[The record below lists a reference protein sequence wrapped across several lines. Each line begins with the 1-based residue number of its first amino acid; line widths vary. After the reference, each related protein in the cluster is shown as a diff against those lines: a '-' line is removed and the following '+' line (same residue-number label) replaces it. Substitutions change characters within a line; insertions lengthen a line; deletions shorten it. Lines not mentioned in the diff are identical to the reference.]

1 MNSNVM
7 ASKDHRKWFRVDD
20 DLDAWLDDFVEQAP
34 EYDNESEAIR
44 GILEEHRKRDRSP
57 VNTLRP
63 YILDAAVHLILV
75 AAVVVVAGAGTTLVA
90 DVYAF
95 QIGGVLVAV
104 AGSVIAAFE
113 LAHRLTSTH
122 SSTAVSSENA

>member
-1 MNSNVM
+1 M
-7 ASKDHRKWFRVDD
+7 ASKDNRKWFRVDD
-20 DLDAWLDDFVEQAP
+20 DLDTWLDDYVDQQS

-44 GILEEHRKRDRSP
+44 GIIESHRERNRSP
-57 VNTLRP
+57 ITTLRP

-75 AAVVVVAGAGTTLVA
+75 AAVVVVAGAGTSIVTDL
-90 DVYAF
+90 YAF

-113 LAHRLTSTH
+113 LAHRFTASQ
-122 SSTAVSSENA
+122 SSSPLSGENA